1 FNLLCSDISDFPVA
15 RAVTASSAVPVLFNP
30 VVLENYQDCKQTKPD
45 WLKAAEE
52 RAVGDPD
59 MTRVVSGLNSYF
71 KQDGRQYAHFV
82 DGGFTDNLG
91 LRAIYEIVEVS
102 GGIDTMVRK
111 LGRKP
116 VRHLVVVSVNAS
128 TDPEPKM
135 DISNKQP
142 SLGETIG
149 AVTDAQLH
157 LYNTATLE
165 LMNNSVKRWAT
176 DLSAFGRPVSPY
188 FIQIGFRDI
197 EQPERRKF
205 FNQVPT
211 SFSLT
216 DEQVDRMITAGRQ
229 LLLGN
234 PDYQQFIADLG
245 GARKTR
251 R

>member
-1 FNLLCSDISDFPVA
+1 
-15 RAVTASSAVPVLFNP
+15 VLFNP

-52 RAVGDPD
+52 RALGDPE

-82 DGGFTDNLG
+82 DGGITDNLG

-102 GGIDTMVRK
+102 GGIDTFVRK
-111 LGRKP
+111 LDRKP
-116 VRHLVVVSVNAS
+116 ARHLVVLSVNAS
-128 TDPEPKM
+128 TDPEPEM

-165 LMNNSVKRWAT
+165 LMNTSVQRWAK
-176 DLSAFGRPVSPY
+176 DLATPGAHVSPY
-188 FIQIGFRDI
+188 FIQLGFRDI
-197 EQPERRKF
+197 KQPERRRF
-205 FNQVPT
+205 FNQLPT

-216 DEQVDRMITAGRQ
+216 DDQVEKLIAAGRQ
-229 LLLGN
+229 ILRDN
-234 PDYQQFIADLG
+234 PDYQRFIADLG
-245 GARKTR
+245 GARTTHR
-251 R
+251 